1 MIGWTRATSGR
12 RGRRGVGGCWT
23 APNLT
28 SMIDVVFLLMVF
40 FMLVAQLSNDRV
52 VTMLLPKLSSAWSA
66 RAGDE
71 ARAIVNVV
79 PPERRAIEGGAY
91 RLGTLVFDDSEAG
104 IEGLTRALEAV
115 RRREPAVRVVVRAGR
130 AEAYDRVHPVL
141 AAVSSAGIA
150 LVDLSI
156 EPVAAGGGRG

>member
-1 MIGWTRATSGR
+1 M
-12 RGRRGVGGCWT
+12 
-23 APNLT
+23 T

-40 FMLVAQLSNDRV
+40 FMLVAQMSNDRV
-52 VTMLLPKLSSAWSA
+52 VSLLLPRLSSAWSA

-79 PPERRAIEGGAY
+79 PPERRTVEGGAY

-115 RRREPAVRVVVRAGR
+115 RRREPAVRVVVRAER
-130 AEAYDRVHPVL
+130 TEAYDRVHPVL
-141 AAVSSAGIA
+141 TAVSTAGIA
-150 LVDLSI
+150 RVDLSI
-156 EPVAAGGGRG
+156 EPAAGAGGRG